1 MNLEKKNNINYTLL
15 TNLVFSFFPISFI
28 LGNLIINLNL
38 LLFCCLGIFHLKS
51 RILKIKFDFVT
62 KIILLFFFIVFFS
75 TALSFLKFLYIDGYE
90 YNNLSRLIKSIA
102 FFRFFLMLIIVYLLT
117 EFGVLNFKYFFI
129 SAAFFPILVSID
141 VIFQYFFSFDLIG
154 LEGFHIEAVPI
165 GRYNTGFFGDEL
177 IAGGYIKNFSF
188 FSILFLIF
196 KLSLDSINKYI
207 FYTYFFHL
215 YNIYYYFNKL
225 QLLW

>member
-1 MNLEKKNNINYTLL
+1 MNLEKKNNINYTLV
-15 TNLVFSFFPISFI
+15 TSLVFSFFPISFI

-51 RILKIKFDFVT
+51 IILKIKFDFVT
-62 KIILLFFFIVFFS
+62 KIIFLFFFIVFFS
-75 TALSFLKFLYIDGYE
+75 SALSFLKFLYIDVYE
-90 YNNLSRLIKSIA
+90 YNNLSRLIKSIT

-141 VIFQYFFSFDLIG
+141 VIFQYFVGFDLIGIEGFHSSLG
-154 LEGFHIEAVPI
+154 LEGFHIDAIPI

-177 IAGGYIKNFSF
+177 IAGGYI
-188 FSILFLIF
+188 
-196 KLSLDSINKYI
+196 
-207 FYTYFFHL
+207 
-215 YNIYYYFNKL
+215 
-225 QLLW
+225 